1 MLLLQRTWV
10 SQHPQGGSQLSVTPV
25 QGGSVSYTALRV
37 NYGAAT
43 SEGAGTVGGG
53 NRDLGGVREAG
64 TLQAAGPV
72 PAWACASRR
81 FPGSR
86 PSPASPAAHLSGP
99 TAVSP
104 APAPASAPPRVR
116 SRLAA
121 PAGSAASPRPSPERL
136 RPGPAPSSRA
146 RARRV
151 QRAAAATRGRAPTSP
166 KHAGAEDQGSSSAAV
181 TKGT

>member
-1 MLLLQRTWV
+1 MHSWR
-10 SQHPQGGSQLSVTPV
+10 
-25 QGGSVSYTALRV
+25 
-37 NYGAAT
+37 
-43 SEGAGTVGGG
+43 G
-53 NRDLGGVREAG
+53 NRELGGVRAAG

-86 PSPASPAAHLSGP
+86 PSPASPAAHPSGP

-104 APAPASAPPRVR
+104 DPAPASAPPRVR

-121 PAGSAASPRPSPERL
+121 PAGSAASLLPSPERL
-136 RPGPAPSSRA
+136 RLGPAPSSRA

-151 QRAAAATRGRAPTSP
+151 QRAAARGRAPTSP

-181 TKGT
+181 TKGTLAKTSGS